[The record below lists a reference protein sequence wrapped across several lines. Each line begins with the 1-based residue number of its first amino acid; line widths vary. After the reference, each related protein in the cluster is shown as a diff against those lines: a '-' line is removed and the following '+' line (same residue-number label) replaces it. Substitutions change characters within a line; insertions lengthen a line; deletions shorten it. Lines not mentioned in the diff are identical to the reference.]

1 MRTSK
6 YVDWRKSTH
15 SDGTGNC
22 VEVAKALGLVAIR
35 DSTQGDHGVVLE
47 FSPVAWREFLTS
59 AKGGKTGPER

>member
-6 YVDWRKSTH
+6 YVAWRKSTH

-35 DSTQGDHGVVLE
+35 DSTQGDDHGVVLE
-47 FSPVAWREFLTS
+47 FSHAAWREFLTS
-59 AKGGKTGPER
+59 AKGGKTGA